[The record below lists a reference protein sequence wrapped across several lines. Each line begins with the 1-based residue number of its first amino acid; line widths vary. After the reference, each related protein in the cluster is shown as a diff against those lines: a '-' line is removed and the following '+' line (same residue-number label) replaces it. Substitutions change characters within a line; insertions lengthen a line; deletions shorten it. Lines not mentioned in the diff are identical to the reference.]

1 MASYGFCRS
10 GIGRGVRSRLQN
22 STMAMGKKFF
32 EFFFPSA
39 LREHTSNTRSKD
51 GQKAAI
57 ECDGY
62 RAEAATLDRAR
73 KR

>member
-1 MASYGFCRS
+1 
-10 GIGRGVRSRLQN
+10 
-22 STMAMGKKFF
+22 MAMGKKFF